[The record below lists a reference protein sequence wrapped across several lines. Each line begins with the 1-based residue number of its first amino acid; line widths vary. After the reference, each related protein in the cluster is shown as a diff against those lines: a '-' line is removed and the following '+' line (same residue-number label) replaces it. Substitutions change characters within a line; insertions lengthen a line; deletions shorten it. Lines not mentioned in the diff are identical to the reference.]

1 MKKSTRVAALVVSVA
16 LGVTGLT
23 GCGKNNFR
31 DLNGVSSKDPDFA
44 QVYNNV
50 DANPNLTQLCIAGL
64 GFVTT
69 TRPDMGSWQR
79 VPEWDTFCATKKK
92 G

>member
-1 MKKSTRVAALVVSVA
+1 MKLKRIAAIAAGATLA
-16 LGVTGLT
+16 LGGLT
-23 GCGKNNFR
+23 ACGSNNFR
-31 DLNGVSSKDPDFA
+31 DVKNVDSHDPDYI

-50 DANPNLTQLCIAGL
+50 DANPNLTQICIAGV

-79 VPEWDTFCATKKK
+79 VPEWDAFCSTKKK